1 MAPNRLQV
9 FHTDPK
15 PARSSHLLRLIR
27 SQLIET
33 EVMEFHNITYDQRL
47 TNISPLRRI
56 RIMSNC
62 RRGAGVEGVARSLNG
77 TVFGQRNF
85 FYKTANIP
93 YCPKP
98 EYCQFARGNR

>member
-33 EVMEFHNITYDQRL
+33 EVMEFHNITYHQRL
-47 TNISPLRRI
+47 TNISPFRI
-56 RIMSNC
+56 IFFTKQQIFLTAQNLNIASSREEIVD
-62 RRGAGVEGVARSLNG
+62 AG
-77 TVFGQRNF
+77 
-85 FYKTANIP
+85 
-93 YCPKP
+93 
-98 EYCQFARGNR
+98 